1 MVLSQHLFSVKL
13 LDVVSGGGGGGGGSG
28 GCSHRSKGL
37 SRKHARETVVS
48 QEGGGGLCREDVQN
62 RWKLTSLTESP

>member
-13 LDVVSGGGGGGGGSG
+13 LDVVGGGGVGSG

-37 SRKHARETVVS
+37 SRKHARETVEN

-62 RWKLTSLTESP
+62 R